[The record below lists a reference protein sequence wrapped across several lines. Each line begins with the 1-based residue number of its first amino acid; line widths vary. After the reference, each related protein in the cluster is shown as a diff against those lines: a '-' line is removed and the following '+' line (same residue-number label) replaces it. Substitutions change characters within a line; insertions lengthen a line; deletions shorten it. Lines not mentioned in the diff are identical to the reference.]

1 LWLIGRRPQGR
12 TVGSN
17 ERPTRRRPHASP
29 DDHGKGFAGLPVLRG
44 SFRDPGHQGRERE
57 LGGKERHGRPRG
69 RIVRAEPA
77 EKAREGHDEHH
88 LVGPVEGDVMT
99 LERSPPRSQGGRP
112 PPDAASSWEASVPSS
127 IESAVEAVLYAS
139 LRGLL

>member
-1 LWLIGRRPQGR
+1 
-12 TVGSN
+12 
-17 ERPTRRRPHASP
+17 
-29 DDHGKGFAGLPVLRG
+29 
-44 SFRDPGHQGRERE
+44 
-57 LGGKERHGRPRG
+57 
-69 RIVRAEPA
+69 
-77 EKAREGHDEHH
+77 
-88 LVGPVEGDVMT
+88 VMT